1 MGHKIYLSR
10 VLWARKTEQHPR
22 TLVCT
27 KSAGHKASPG
37 WMLHCPNQNKQVAQR
52 RYRDCRKAGSPRA
65 TSVVSTTAQ
74 QNCEENY
81 TEKFAKF
88 NAGP

>member
-1 MGHKIYLSR
+1 
-10 VLWARKTEQHPR
+10 
-22 TLVCT
+22 
-27 KSAGHKASPG
+27 
-37 WMLHCPNQNKQVAQR
+37 MLHCPNQNKQVAQR

-81 TEKFAKF
+81 KKVCQVQRRALKFPLII
-88 NAGP
+88 NH